1 MKLLGVK
8 KKMKFVMCGI
18 AEIRGIKEIVKAM
31 EYTKNIKLNLGGVFS
46 EKNIEIKVKSYSG
59 W

>member
-1 MKLLGVK
+1 
-8 KKMKFVMCGI
+8 MKFVMCGI